1 MPTPHKHAAVIK
13 AWADGA
19 QIQSRVYHDG
29 NWTDVHDPCPC
40 WWTDLDYRV
49 KPETKKYRVVLW
61 KNGTIGVVNRPD
73 AATICESSSN
83 FDRWLTDWVEYEC
96 PTT

>member
-19 QIQSRVYHDG
+19 EIQWKYPHE
-29 NWTDVHDPCPC
+29 
-40 WWTDLDYRV
+40 LDWKSSTFPSWDARGLEYRV

-61 KNGTIGVVNRPD
+61 KTGTVGAVNRPD
-73 AATICESSSN
+73 AAMICESSSH

>member
-19 QIQSRVYHDG
+19 EIQCKAPHHVRWQDCSFPAWNAD
-29 NWTDVHDPCPC
+29 TK
-40 WWTDLDYRV
+40 YRV